1 MSDTIHDKMAAELRS
16 KALFQQAQ
24 THAFEYADAATE
36 RTVYPTDA
44 ALQGLA
50 AFDESLPQQSGDAGA
65 ILEQLHQ
72 HGSPAT
78 VAQNGGRYFGF
89 VNGGVVPAAM
99 AARTL
104 TDYWDQ
110 NCALNLMSPV
120 VSRIEEV
127 TERWLVELLEL
138 PAGTA
143 AGFVSGTS
151 MAIVCGLA
159 AARYRILQKQGW
171 DINACGLN
179 GAPAIRIVTGRQTHA
194 AVVKAIGVLGLGIDN
209 IEWVDTDDQG
219 RIIADTIPPLDASSI
234 LILQAGNVNSGSF
247 DDFGTIVGA
256 ARTAGAWIHV
266 DGAFGLWAGAT
277 RSLKH
282 LTDGMQQAHSFSG
295 DGHKTLNTPYDSGVV
310 LCTDRDA
317 LISSLQASGA
327 YLTLSDHRDG
337 MLYTPEMSRRARA
350 VELWATL
357 KYLGRDG
364 LEEMITGMHQHALQ
378 LAKGLADAGFHIRNE
393 VVFNQVVVSCGDD
406 KLTESTLKAIQDDRV
421 CWVGGSNWN
430 DESVIRVSI
439 CSWMTNDHD
448 IERTIESFG
457 RCREAASA

>member
-1 MSDTIHDKMAAELRS
+1 MAAEQRS
-16 KALFQQAQ
+16 KALYEQAQ
-24 THAFEYADAATE
+24 TFAFEYADGAAE
-36 RTVYPTDA
+36 RNVYPTEA
-44 ALQGLA
+44 ALQRLA

-99 AARTL
+99 AARAL
-104 TDYWDQ
+104 TDHWDQ

-138 PAGTA
+138 PKDSA

-159 AARYRILQKQGW
+159 AARYRILHNQGW
-171 DINACGLN
+171 DINGRGLN
-179 GAPAIRIVTGRQTHA
+179 GAPTIRIVTGRQTHA
-194 AVVKAIGVLGLGIDN
+194 AVTKAIGVLGLGIDN
-209 IEWVDTDDQG
+209 IEWVDTDAQG
-219 RIIADTIPPLDASSI
+219 RIIAEQIPTLDASCM
-234 LILQAGNVNSGSF
+234 LILQAGNVNSGAF
-247 DDFGTIVGA
+247 DDFSAIVGK
-256 ARTAGAWIHV
+256 ARKAGAWIHV

-317 LISSLQASGA
+317 LINSLQASGA
-327 YLTLSDHRDG
+327 YLTLSEHRDG

-364 LEEMITGMHQHALQ
+364 LEEMITGMHQHAVQ
-378 LAKGLADAGFHIRNE
+378 LAKGLADAGFHIRND

-406 KLTESTLKAIQDDRV
+406 SLTQATLKAVQDDRV

-430 DESVIRVSI
+430 DESVIRVSV
-439 CSWMTNDHD
+439 CSWVTDSDD
-448 IERTIESFG
+448 IERTIESFV
-457 RCREAASA
+457 RCRNTSVAQQAKSS